1 MNFLGHE
8 AGTRSFVI
16 RNGRI
21 TRSQKKALEELSDL
35 YLIKEDLAS
44 ISESPFFKEGELIL
58 DIGFGSGESLI
69 HLATNFREKKF
80 LGIEVYLSGIGG
92 VLRDA
97 KEKNLTNLKIVNGDA
112 EDILINRLKGITF
125 NSILFL
131 FPDPWP
137 KKRHHKRRL
146 IKEEFVHRLKNITK
160 PNGQIMF
167 KSDWQDY
174 FDSVKE
180 IISKS
185 NSWEEIDEHEY
196 TEEFKKLPKTR
207 FERKA
212 IREGRKINNL
222 VFRKLV

>member
-1 MNFLGHE
+1 MSFLGHE

-44 ISESPFFKEGELIL
+44 ISESPFFKEGELVL

-97 KEKNLTNLKIVNGDA
+97 KEKNLTNLKIINGDA

-174 FDSVKE
+174 FDSAKE

>member
-1 MNFLGHE
+1 MSFLGHE

-69 HLATNFREKKF
+69 HLASNFREKKF

-174 FDSVKE
+174 FDSAKE

>member
-1 MNFLGHE
+1 M
-8 AGTRSFVI
+8 
-16 RNGRI
+16 
-21 TRSQKKALEELSDL
+21 
-35 YLIKEDLAS
+35 
-44 ISESPFFKEGELIL
+44 

-97 KEKNLTNLKIVNGDA
+97 KEKNLTNLKIINGDA

-174 FDSVKE
+174 FDSAKE

>member
-1 MNFLGHE
+1 MSFLGHE

-69 HLATNFREKKF
+69 HLASNFREKKF

-97 KEKNLTNLKIVNGDA
+97 KEKNLTNLKIINGDA

>member
-1 MNFLGHE
+1 MSFLGHE

-44 ISESPFFKEGELIL
+44 ISESPFFKEGELVL

-97 KEKNLTNLKIVNGDA
+97 KEKNLTNLKIINGDA

-174 FDSVKE
+174 FDSAKE

-207 FERKA
+207 FEKKA

>member
-1 MNFLGHE
+1 MSFLGHE
-8 AGTRSFVI
+8 AGIRSFVI

-35 YLIKEDLAS
+35 YLIKDDLAS
-44 ISESPFFKEGELIL
+44 ISESPFFKEGELVL

-97 KEKNLTNLKIVNGDA
+97 KEKNLTNLKIINGDA
-112 EDILINRLKGITF
+112 ENILINKLKGITF

-174 FDSVKE
+174 FDSAKE

>member
-1 MNFLGHE
+1 MSFLGHE

-35 YLIKEDLAS
+35 YLIKDDLAS
-44 ISESPFFKEGELIL
+44 ISESPFFKEGELVL

-97 KEKNLTNLKIVNGDA
+97 KEKNLTNLKIINGDA
-112 EDILINRLKGITF
+112 ENILINKLKGITF

-174 FDSVKE
+174 FDSAKE

>member
-1 MNFLGHE
+1 MSFLGHE
-8 AGTRSFVI
+8 AGIRSFVI

-35 YLIKEDLAS
+35 YLIKDDLAS
-44 ISESPFFKEGELIL
+44 ISESPFFKEGELVL

-97 KEKNLTNLKIVNGDA
+97 KEKNLTNLKIINGDA

-174 FDSVKE
+174 FDSAKE

>member
-1 MNFLGHE
+1 MSFLGHE

-44 ISESPFFKEGELIL
+44 ISESPFFKEGELVL

-174 FDSVKE
+174 FDSAKE

>member
-1 MNFLGHE
+1 MSFLGHE

-35 YLIKEDLAS
+35 YLIKDDLAS
-44 ISESPFFKEGELIL
+44 ISESPFFKEGELVL

-97 KEKNLTNLKIVNGDA
+97 KEKNLTNLKIINGDA

-160 PNGQIMF
+160 RNGQIMF

-174 FDSVKE
+174 FDSAKE

>member
-1 MNFLGHE
+1 MSFLGHE

-69 HLATNFREKKF
+69 HLASNFREKKF

-97 KEKNLTNLKIVNGDA
+97 KEKNLTNLKIINGDA

-174 FDSVKE
+174 FDSAKE

>member
-1 MNFLGHE
+1 MSFLGHE

-44 ISESPFFKEGELIL
+44 ISESPFFKEGELVL

-97 KEKNLTNLKIVNGDA
+97 KEKNLTNLKIINGDA

-146 IKEEFVHRLKNITK
+146 IKEEFVHGLKNITK

-174 FDSVKE
+174 FDSAKE

-185 NSWEEIDEHEY
+185 K
-196 TEEFKKLPKTR
+196 F
-207 FERKA
+207 
-212 IREGRKINNL
+212 
-222 VFRKLV
+222 

>member
-1 MNFLGHE
+1 MSFLGHE

-44 ISESPFFKEGELIL
+44 ISESPFFKEGELVL

-97 KEKNLTNLKIVNGDA
+97 KEKNLTNLKIINGDA

-174 FDSVKE
+174 FDSAKE

-185 NSWEEIDEHEY
+185 KSWEEIDEHEY

>member
-1 MNFLGHE
+1 MSFLGHE

-35 YLIKEDLAS
+35 YLIKDDLAS
-44 ISESPFFKEGELIL
+44 ISESPFFKEGELVL

-97 KEKNLTNLKIVNGDA
+97 KEKNLTNLKIINGDA

-174 FDSVKE
+174 FDSAKE

>member
-1 MNFLGHE
+1 MSFLGHE

-44 ISESPFFKEGELIL
+44 ISESPFFKEGELVL

-97 KEKNLTNLKIVNGDA
+97 KEKNLTNLKIINGDA

-160 PNGQIMF
+160 RNGQIMF

-174 FDSVKE
+174 FDSAKE

>member
-1 MNFLGHE
+1 MSFLGHE

-35 YLIKEDLAS
+35 YLVKEDLTS
-44 ISESPFFKEGELIL
+44 ISESPFFKEGELVL

-97 KEKNLTNLKIVNGDA
+97 KEKNLTNLKIINGDA

-146 IKEEFVHRLKNITK
+146 IKEEFVHRLKNVIK
-160 PNGQIMF
+160 PNGQVIF

-174 FDSVKE
+174 FDSAKE

-185 NSWEEIDEHEY
+185 NSWEEVDEHEY
-196 TEEFKKLPKTR
+196 SEEFKKLPKTR

>member
-8 AGTRSFVI
+8 VGTRSFVI

-44 ISESPFFKEGELIL
+44 ISESPFFKEGELVL

-97 KEKNLTNLKIVNGDA
+97 KEKNLTNLKIINGDA

-174 FDSVKE
+174 FDSAKE